1 MLAVVTV
8 IADVNFEK
16 VYVAMETYAR
26 TQMYEESSCVS
37 VCLNG
42 KTRIDGERLYT
53 TVNSMIDDNNEN
65 VQQVEI
71 KVGMRY

>member
-26 TQMYEESSCVS
+26 TQMYEESSCVCMFEWKNTHRWRAF
-37 VCLNG
+37 VY
-42 KTRIDGERLYT
+42 DGEFNDR
-53 TVNSMIDDNNEN
+53 
-65 VQQVEI
+65 
-71 KVGMRY
+71 